1 MMRPRLTIVGDVLL
15 DRDLTGSVERISP
28 DAPIPV
34 VEVERESLRPG
45 GAGLAASLAASD
57 ANVDV
62 TLVTAVADDLA
73 GSVLV
78 DALERDGVAVRAGRR
93 AGATPEKIRVR
104 ALGQSLVR
112 LDRGDAGPAA
122 VELMPGDLEEAD
134 AILVSDYG
142 GGATF
147 DRLIRGSIS
156 TAIDRGVPVVW
167 DPHPRGMDPVPG
179 CRVVTPNRKEA
190 AAKSGSGAG
199 TTAEALACARILR
212 DRWGA
217 AAVAV
222 TLGADGAVLS
232 EPGGQYLVAPPP
244 VDARDTCGAGDRF
257 ATSTAI
263 TLARG
268 LGLRDA
274 IEEAVTAAALA
285 VSQPWRWQEV
295 PTASGPARRGD
306 DKPARSQSR
315 RPITVATS
323 GCFDLLHAGH
333 VRMLRAARSLGDR
346 LVVCLNDDT
355 SVRRLKGSGRPIVPA
370 EERAE
375 LLLALDCVDEVCTFS
390 EDVPLRI
397 LDRVRPDIY
406 TKGADY
412 RLEDIPEARQLEAWG
427 GETVIL
433 PFVEGRSTTELIAR
447 SRPLIDR

>member
-1 MMRPRLTIVGDVLL
+1 MRGDGQGRPSTGARAVRTAAVPGRLGRGLDRRLAMMRPRLTIVGDVLL

-78 DALERDGVAVRAGRR
+78 DALKRDGVAVRAGRR

-104 ALGQSLVR
+104 SLGQSLVR

-199 TTAEALACARILR
+199 TIAEAL
-212 DRWGA
+212 
-217 AAVAV
+217 
-222 TLGADGAVLS
+222 
-232 EPGGQYLVAPPP
+232 
-244 VDARDTCGAGDRF
+244 
-257 ATSTAI
+257 
-263 TLARG
+263 
-268 LGLRDA
+268 
-274 IEEAVTAAALA
+274 
-285 VSQPWRWQEV
+285 
-295 PTASGPARRGD
+295 
-306 DKPARSQSR
+306 
-315 RPITVATS
+315 
-323 GCFDLLHAGH
+323 
-333 VRMLRAARSLGDR
+333 
-346 LVVCLNDDT
+346 
-355 SVRRLKGSGRPIVPA
+355 
-370 EERAE
+370 
-375 LLLALDCVDEVCTFS
+375 
-390 EDVPLRI
+390 
-397 LDRVRPDIY
+397 
-406 TKGADY
+406 
-412 RLEDIPEARQLEAWG
+412 
-427 GETVIL
+427 
-433 PFVEGRSTTELIAR
+433 
-447 SRPLIDR
+447 